1 MEDRFVQSQEMMAG
15 GRYLSSDQA
24 LRVFGVQ
31 PDSRDRRLEVV
42 WRSGARTLLT
52 NIGPNTLLEITEAEA
67 GGAAGGAPTSVGA
80 NASRPA
86 PLFEDVTSKLS
97 HRHVETAFD
106 DFARQPLLPNRLSQL
121 GPALVWQ
128 DFDGD
133 GWEDLAIGSG
143 RGGTVAIL
151 RNDTKGGF
159 NQVPQRGMDQP
170 ETRDTGG
177 ILGLGTSATNLLIVR
192 QSYEDGLTNS
202 NSLVVWNSESG
213 ATESVLPDAQ
223 DSLGPLVAADIDA
236 DGDLDLF
243 VGGRCRPG
251 RYPAPASSVLFRRDE
266 KTWARDEAHSALFH
280 NLGLVS
286 AAVFGDLDQDGYP
299 ELIVACEWGP
309 PRIFRNAK
317 GQFTPWNPSVSLPSL
332 NSQPSTLNQLTGWWT
347 SIATC
352 DLDEDGRPD
361 IIAGNWGTNSK
372 YRATRA
378 TPRRIYH
385 GDFDQDGTWDIL
397 EAGWDSRLAR
407 EVPERDLKA
416 LRAALPSLAGQ
427 FPNYASYATASVSQV
442 LGPSFQLSTLNSQ
455 PSTNRVE
462 AVTLSSLVLMNRG
475 DHFEA
480 RPLPD
485 IAQFAPVFGIVA
497 ADFDGDTHEDI
508 FLSQNFFAVQPT
520 TSRNDAG
527 VGLLLLGDGK
537 GGLVP
542 RLPSDS
548 GIAVFGEQRAAAAAD
563 FDHDGRVD
571 LALTQNAAP
580 TRLFRN
586 TRSPPGLRVHLRGS
600 PQNPQ
605 GVGASIRL
613 RQGDRRSGA
622 REVQCGSGYWSQ
634 NAATLVFA
642 KKEGDGE
649 IEVRWPG
656 GALSRRSVPVGAR
669 EITVSLEQ

>member
-1 MEDRFVQSQEMMAG
+1 LLEDRFAQSQEMIAG

-24 LRVFGVQ
+24 LRVFAVQ
-31 PDSRDRRLEVV
+31 SGSKDRRLEVL

-52 NIGPNTLLEITEAEA
+52 NIDPNTLLEITE
-67 GGAAGGAPTSVGA
+67 
-80 NASRPA
+80 PA
-86 PLFEDVTSKLS
+86 TNLNPNLSLNLNSNPLFEDVTSKLS

-121 GPALVWQ
+121 GPALAWQ

-143 RGGTVAIL
+143 RGGRLAIL

-159 NQVPQRGMDQP
+159 EQRAQPGVDQP
-170 ETRDTGG
+170 EKRDTGG
-177 ILGLGTSATNLLIVR
+177 ILGLGTPAANLLIVH
-192 QSYEDGLTNS
+192 QSYEEGPSNS
-202 NSLVVWNSESG
+202 NSLIVWNSDSR
-213 ATESVLPDAQ
+213 ATESLLPDVQ
-223 DSLGPLVAADIDA
+223 DSLGPLAAADIDA

-251 RYPAPASSVLFRRDE
+251 RYPSPASSVLLRRNE
-266 KTWARDEAHSALFH
+266 KTWTKDEANNSLFQ
-280 NLGLVS
+280 NFGLVS
-286 AAVFGDLDQDGYP
+286 SAVFSDLDQDGYP

-309 PRIFRNAK
+309 IKVFRNSR
-317 GQFTPWNPSVSLPSL
+317 GQLKPWNAPISSL
-332 NSQPSTLNQLTGWWT
+332 NSQPSTLHQPTGWWT
-347 SIATC
+347 SVATA

-361 IIAGNWGTNSK
+361 IIAGNWGANSK
-372 YRATRA
+372 YRATLA
-378 TPRRIYH
+378 APRRIYH

-416 LRAALPSLAGQ
+416 LRAALPSLAAQ
-427 FPNYASYATASVSQV
+427 FPTYASYATASVSQV
-442 LGPSFQLSTLNSQ
+442 LGTALSSAR
-455 PSTNRVE
+455 SVD
-462 AVTLSSLVLMNRG
+462 AAMLSSLVFMNRG
-475 DHFEA
+475 DHFEV

-485 IAQFAPVFGIVA
+485 LAQFAPAFGIVA

-527 VGLLLLGDGK
+527 AGLLLLGDGK
-537 GGLVP
+537 GGLIP
-542 RLPSDS
+542 RLPSES
-548 GIAVFGEQRAAAAAD
+548 GIAIFGEQRAAAAAD

-571 LALTQNAAP
+571 LAVAQNAAP

-586 TRSPPGLRVHLRGS
+586 KNGTPGLRVHLRGS
-600 PQNPQ
+600 ANNPQ
-605 GVGASIRL
+605 GIGASVRL
-613 RQGDRRSGA
+613 RQGDRRSGT

-634 NAATLVFA
+634 NAATLVFV
-642 KKEGDGE
+642 KNDGDAE

-656 GALSRRSVPVGAR
+656 GALSRASVPVDTR
-669 EITVSLEQ
+669 EVTVAVETPSPNAKPQ